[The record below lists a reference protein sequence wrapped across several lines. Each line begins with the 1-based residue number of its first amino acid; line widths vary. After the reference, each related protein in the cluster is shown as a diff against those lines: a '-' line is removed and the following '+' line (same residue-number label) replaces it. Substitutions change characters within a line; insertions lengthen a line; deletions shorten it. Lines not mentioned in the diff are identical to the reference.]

1 MLAHDLCPCPLAEGG
16 PELFLYLYLFG
27 LVGKPCLSHDRP
39 KPMLLAMEL
48 LRPRLLLQP
57 AMCIAHGI
65 AVRVVDD
72 SLAAAAS
79 EQGGI
84 L

>member
-1 MLAHDLCPCPLAEGG
+1 MLAHDLCPLAEVG
-16 PELFLYLYLFG
+16 PGFFLYLSLFG
-27 LVGKPCLSHDRP
+27 GKPCLSHDRP

-57 AMCIAHGI
+57 AVCIAHGI

-72 SLAAAAS
+72 SPATAAS
-79 EQGGI
+79 DKGGHVSK
-84 L
+84 